1 MLDPLSLGPANWRF
15 VAAQPGWAATL
26 IVSAPLAL
34 QTAMQF
40 KGKKQIGEFALGIGA
55 KACVFPL
62 PMQVA
67 EIHAA
72 ASMGHAADVDDP
84 AAGRLQ
90 QEGQQRARQGKVA
103 QVIDAELSFKALR
116 RFPARNCHYAGIVN
130 QDVQPGQVGAECF
143 GTATNGLQVR
153 QVELYYF
160 KPEPAADFGVS
171 LPWPVRRLE
180 QSGRQGERGRL

>member
-15 VAAQPGWAATL
+15 VAAPTRVGGNTYC
-26 IVSAPLAL
+26 VCTLAL

-40 KGKKQIGEFALGIGA
+40 KRKEQIGEFALGIGA

-90 QEGQQRARQGKVA
+90 QEGQ
-103 QVIDAELSFKALR
+103 
-116 RFPARNCHYAGIVN
+116 
-130 QDVQPGQVGAECF
+130 
-143 GTATNGLQVR
+143 
-153 QVELYYF
+153 
-160 KPEPAADFGVS
+160 
-171 LPWPVRRLE
+171 
-180 QSGRQGERGRL
+180 